1 MAVWL
6 AVFAV
11 LLPVFPVGPVGAQGA
26 VDADEARSGAQDLGD
41 VTEWNKPKFF
51 DDEVDGADD
60 SVDYFGFSLSEP
72 RLVGLGLRRMEF
84 DADLFVEDRSGWV
97 LASSQS
103 DGTVK
108 EWISVG
114 LAAGDYFVRVEAR
127 EQGSNAYR
135 LRVGAKV
142 APDGTVF
149 HGNTEGVSDK
159 ESEDGELVDGSVLRS
174 AHDPDSTPSG
184 ATDWG
189 DVTGWSS
196 PRTFDDSVDGSDD
209 VVDYFAF
216 TLTATKRI
224 GAGLSFMELNADIF
238 LEDSSS
244 TVLASGRN
252 RDNRRE
258 RLNTELG
265 PGDYLLRVQAR
276 QQGGLN
282 TYEIFLETA
291 EPDSVTAG
299 FDTSAVVR
307 VGACFEGADG
317 AKIVPL
323 WDIDWVRVELTA
335 GEVYVLEVRGRDSGS
350 GALVDPELKAVYVD
364 PSDAAVFDTYDQ
376 AGRSAS
382 DGLIL
387 DNGLSSED
395 LDQDGSPDILDM
407 YPNLPG
413 PVGSPDPIWE
423 KPVLSFTE
431 AYDLDDGLGQDAWLL
446 FRAEKTG
453 SHYLVV
459 ESQGGFWGTY
469 TVAAAEAAD
478 APAVCGN
485 EPPRL
490 ESPATGATVDE
501 NTRPVWLLS
510 VVDGDGQ
517 DAVVDVRLAGSSPAG
532 FFEVSG
538 SLASGDL
545 RLVTTAAL
553 DHEAGGAN
561 SGVYEAELVMISGV
575 GDRERTGRQRWTVI
589 AGDVDEPPTLVQGLR
604 AAAMSHTT
612 ATLQW
617 GASSCD
623 SATTCPSIGYEMYR
637 LDGTEWILLDRVEAL
652 SYTAVGLEPE
662 TTYQFR
668 VDANNDE
675 GTAAGSVF
683 SVTTDEPP
691 PDCAGD
697 IITACTVAV
706 DATASESVT
715 EAGDADWYAVTLGVA
730 RLYRFEVSGRG
741 SDALEDP
748 FVKLYDDTGAAVA
761 AGGVVVEDAEAT
773 GDGTAEVDYRS
784 GMTGEYFL
792 EAAASDGVGTGDY
805 TLSVVDLTPASMSEG
820 VNDLPE
826 SPFTPGRVEPDGGEV
841 TGDVGTVGDVDW
853 FAVDLGS
860 GRTYRV
866 SVVGGTGTGELAD
879 PAFKLLDDAGA
890 ELSPAVG
897 DTDDD
902 GDGTAVTVFT
912 PAVAGTYFVAVLE
925 DGDDGTGAYTVLVQE
940 LDCAGDATTGCV
952 VEVGGSKVGGIGDA
966 GDVDWYRVAVVAGTD
981 YEIRVVGGSGTG
993 DLADPVVRV
1002 YDATGVTVVVQ
1013 DSDTDGDGTA
1023 SVAVAPTEAGTYF
1036 VAVLEDGDDAT
1047 GVYTV
1052 MVAVT
1057 NSPPKF
1063 LDPYA
1068 TDLPLGERLDV
1079 SLMENTELALDI
1091 DVFDADEA
1099 DSVSGYSIVGGA
1111 DESLFEIDAGNDD
1124 ALTLT
1129 VVVDFEMPVDSGT
1142 DNVYEVELQ
1151 ATSGVGARQKTATVL
1166 VAVTV
1171 TDDDSEA
1178 PGQFM
1183 PQVIDE
1189 RVDSV
1194 SVKWTTPQTT
1204 GPPITGYQILRRPL
1218 PNGEWS
1224 NLPEAAP
1231 SVLEGVVD
1239 GLDSGAAYE
1248 IAVEAQSDEGES
1260 LSDSVTAYTDECA
1273 ASAVGSCPLAVGSRV
1288 TARIN
1293 IFNAG
1298 VDADW
1303 FVVELEATTPYRIE
1317 VKGSEPADPGGTV
1330 SDPATLADPA
1340 LRVFDAGGVAV
1351 ADAFDADGG
1360 EGQNSVLAFTAPQT
1374 GTYYVEVREDGD
1386 DATGSYTVAVGTDDT
1401 CGASTA
1407 TACTV
1412 AVDGT
1417 AAGTAESGSDVDW
1430 YSVGLDP
1437 DVAYV
1442 LYVASRSEN
1451 SDGLADPLL
1460 VGVFNA
1466 AGVLIGGTADSDSG
1480 AGQDSYKLLTPDTA
1494 ATYYVAVGSDSGLGG
1509 DFTLFVSRQRPQ
1521 NSVPE
1526 PTGGDL
1532 ASHAGTTGHVLVAG
1546 QSTGEFSDESDRDMF
1561 GVWLEAGRV
1570 YRIGAS
1576 GACSDDAA
1584 LVGGTSTGLGIS
1596 LVDHQLDASHGSAA
1610 VHLGASVGAEFIASA
1625 SGACPR
1631 SAMDVQ
1637 VLESLFVYV
1646 LAADDG
1652 VAGAGTYTVSVSDV
1666 SAEVTV
1672 PDTAG
1677 RDAAGS
1683 TSTSGRAR
1691 VGVAVTGVID
1701 PSGDVDWFA
1710 IEFEAG
1716 TAYRIDVRGDSVTDN
1731 GGTLGDPYV
1740 SLLDSA
1746 GDPLSPAVF
1755 DNDSGA
1761 DNNARILSYTPTAPG
1776 TFYIEVKDN
1785 AGGTGTYTVVVGVGD
1800 ACAASVSTAC
1810 TVEADSAAEGTI
1822 GEASD
1827 VDWFKATALAADVP
1841 YTLYVAPR
1849 GAAVDDLEDPKL
1861 KGVYDS
1867 TGVRI
1872 AGTTDSDSGA
1882 GQDSYVVFTPDA
1894 ADTFYVAVGR
1904 DSGVPGGFSV
1914 FVAHREPAATVSED
1928 HGSDV
1933 HGGAGTWAHLLVGD
1947 TAVGDLSHVGDADAV
1962 GVRLAAGRV
1971 YRLEARGACPQEPNL
1986 SGGTLANPSL
1996 TLDDAAG
2003 STDHSQLAAVD
2014 PAQGFSGE
2022 GSAATCA
2029 PASVDVQALDTVLVY
2044 AQITTADAVAPTGTW
2059 TLSMTDISAH
2069 VTIAEPSD
2077 GDATADTATAGRV
2090 AVGASVTATI
2100 DPDGDED
2107 WYAVELEAGAAYRID
2122 VRGDSA
2128 TNNGGTLADPHV
2140 SLLDSGGADLSP
2152 AVSDDNSGVNNNA
2165 RIGSFTPTVTGT
2177 FYIVV
2182 SDPDGTGTGTYT
2194 LSVTPGADCP
2204 TDIATTCEAAID
2216 GAVDGVIHAN
2226 DDQDWFKAT
2235 LAQDTAYTLYVTP
2248 RGSSAADLED
2258 PELVGVYDSSGD
2270 LIADTTDADSGLGAH
2285 SYTVF
2290 TPDAAG
2296 VYYAAAGRDTG
2307 GVGGFT
2313 LWMARQRPG
2322 ATVAEPTGGDL
2333 APHAGTIGHLLAAG
2347 QATGT
2352 IADDRDED
2360 LYGMWLEAGRAYR
2373 IAARGACT
2381 TDGPL
2386 HGGTL
2391 TGYGLSLE
2399 NAAGATTHIGTA
2411 QRILVSSTGAG
2422 TTELLG
2428 VSPSGV
2434 AFTASV
2440 SHECETASLDVEMQQ
2455 SAPLY
2460 LRVAPLPGESGTYT
2474 VSLEDITAQL
2484 TVSEPV
2490 GHDFPAETTTAGR
2503 AGIGGSATGTISS
2516 AGDTDWF
2523 AVHLEAGGQYQIDV
2537 LGDVERAYGGTLADP
2552 EVTLL
2557 DIDGNPLSPEV
2568 SNDNSGYDNNARIR
2582 SYTAAASGTH
2592 YIVIESADGTGTGT
2606 GTYTVQ
2612 VHNPPPM
2619 RPSVPTTVTVQKSD
2633 FRNLAVSWKPPDD
2646 TGGAEVVSYQ
2656 VVWESTVDGYDDFE
2670 DLLRRGKVVAGRTS
2684 TTISGLLDRLPASGT
2699 APEYQVSVRAL
2710 NAAGH
2715 SRWTEP
2721 ETETPVVAP
2730 TEVKNLNLEV
2740 MNASSINVT
2749 WDPPDDNGGLAI
2761 TSYLVEYK
2769 PFFYAWSQAN
2779 TATTTDTSYLISNQT
2794 SGRIY
2799 DIRVTAQNAAAG
2811 TGTQGATNETFLP
2824 SLPYTP
2830 TGLTLYSNHQGFTVS
2845 WQLAPT
2851 DSRPISNSVLRWRRL
2866 PSNIWRTKTV
2876 DSDSRRAYDLSGFG
2890 NGADFE
2896 FQVAAENDAGRGSW
2910 TSSVIAAPV
2919 HQPQA
2924 PQNLSIDAN
2933 HKQSGTSRELR
2944 VTWSHDQSDTG
2955 FTVRWRLST
2964 SSDFDADDTKSL
2976 DGSARSTTINVNN
2989 GKHYIVQV
2997 TRGSQFNNNLKTATV
3012 SGTNYQVRDWLKDEF
3027 LPNYTDDYPWLSEI
3041 FERLPTLPINVVSG
3055 NTSYVNTAATDIDG
3069 WSLADN
3075 QKVYLTEDVFNQ
3087 LPDNA
3092 YRNRV
3097 AIHELAHVYT
3107 LNWRFINEPMA
3118 VLNLQQ
3124 RLEFGT
3130 ACDLTIEYLAE
3141 TVTYATTGNLTAS
3154 YYHNCSGKWN
3164 QFRDSTLA
3172 TSAESALAGEIP
3184 AWFAQTYEDSSGNM
3198 DMEQIW
3204 DDLTNKE
3211 LDLQEPGRDRDIR
3224 IWGFRNMFGGFC
3236 SHSEGRTSRRDLNR
3250 TNPVNDNSDPY
3261 DDVTTNPWQGGGCLS
3276 RRPRD
3281 VTATPGLRSL
3291 EISWKKPLWTFE
3303 PTVDGYLVQWKL
3315 AHKPD
3320 YHSSQQIIV
3329 DGLTDT
3335 TTVTIDNLVRNGY
3348 YTVRIAAIEVDRPGI
3363 LRDRFGH
3370 QRYTESNFL
3379 AN

>member
-1 MAVWL
+1 MLV
-6 AVFAV
+6 
-11 LLPVFPVGPVGAQGA
+11 VGMVPGGVAGSAGAQSVTD
-26 VDADEARSGAQDLGD
+26 VDSVPSGAQDLGD
-41 VTEWNKPKFF
+41 ITDWDGPSFTGATLDGT
-51 DDEVDGADD
+51 DDT
-60 SVDYFGFSLSEP
+60 VDYFEFSLSEP
-72 RLVGLGLRRMEF
+72 RLVGVGLRQLDF
-84 DADLFVEDRSGWV
+84 DADLFLEDSSGSV
-97 LASSQS
+97 LASSEVA
-103 DGTVK
+103 GTDN
-108 EWISVG
+108 EWIKVG
-114 LAAGDYFVRVEAR
+114 LVAGTYFARVVANEAGRNDYRLRLGSAAAPEGTEFLGGAGSLTAVGSDANDSEEGLQSLEQHATDDSGMDGGSAPDGAFDLGDVTTLGASGHVWDAVVKSGDLVDYYSFTLTAGRRVAVGLFSMESDADVFVERQELDSSLTVLASSSNVSNSKEMLNANLTAGTYYVRVEAQR
-127 EQGSNAYR
+127 G
-135 LRVGAKV
+135 
-142 APDGTVF
+142 
-149 HGNTEGVSDK
+149 
-159 ESEDGELVDGSVLRS
+159 
-174 AHDPDSTPSG
+174 
-184 ATDWG
+184 
-189 DVTGWSS
+189 
-196 PRTFDDSVDGSDD
+196 PR
-209 VVDYFAF
+209 
-216 TLTATKRI
+216 
-224 GAGLSFMELNADIF
+224 
-238 LEDSSS
+238 
-244 TVLASGRN
+244 
-252 RDNRRE
+252 
-258 RLNTELG
+258 
-265 PGDYLLRVQAR
+265 
-276 QQGGLN
+276 N
-282 TYEIFLETA
+282 TYELFVGTA
-291 EPDSVTAG
+291 SLSADDPASDFATAATVAMG
-299 FDTSAVVR
+299 H
-307 VGACFEGADG
+307 CFEGQHG
-317 AKIVPL
+317 ARIAPG
-323 WDIDWVRVELTA
+323 WDIDWVRVDLVA
-335 GEVYVLEVRGRDSGS
+335 GETYVLEVRGPDSGS
-350 GALVDPELKAVYVD
+350 GSLVDPELLGVYVD
-364 PSDAAVFDTYDQ
+364 PDGTVHGAYDAAGRLHAKQGGQIGLNGVSRAEFDPSEPEYD
-376 AGRSAS
+376 A
-382 DGLIL
+382 IL
-387 DNGLSSED
+387 AALVAEEPRRVYVD
-395 LDQDGSPDILDM
+395 
-407 YPNLPG
+407 
-413 PVGSPDPIWE
+413 
-423 KPVLSFTE
+423 
-431 AYDLDDGLGQDAWLL
+431 AHDLDDGTGTDAWLL
-446 FRAEKTG
+446 FRAEASG
-453 SHYLVV
+453 PHYLKVV
-459 ESQGGFWGTY
+459 GQGGFRGTY
-469 TVAAAEAAD
+469 TVAVAEAAD

-532 FFEVSG
+532 FFELSG

-553 DHEAGGAN
+553 DHEAGDTD
-561 SGVYEAELVMISGV
+561 SGVYEAELVMISGI
-575 GDRERTGRQRWTVI
+575 GDRERTARQRWTVI
-589 AGDVDEPPTLVQGLR
+589 AGDVDEPPTSVQGLR
-604 AAAMSHTT
+604 AAAISHIT

-623 SATTCPSIGYEMYR
+623 SATTCPPIGYEIYR
-637 LDGTEWILLDRVEAL
+637 LDGTEWVLLDRVEAL
-652 SYTAVGLEPE
+652 SYTAAGLERE
-662 TTYQFR
+662 TTHQFR

-675 GTAAGSVF
+675 GTAAGAVLG
-683 SVTTDEPP
+683 VTTGELP

-697 IITACTVAV
+697 ITTACTVAV
-706 DATASESVT
+706 DAVVSESVA

-730 RLYRFEVSGRG
+730 RLYRFEVSGGG

-748 FVKLYDDTGAAVA
+748 FVKLYDGTGAAVA
-761 AGGVVVEDAEAT
+761 VGGVDVEDAETT

-792 EAAASDGVGTGDY
+792 EVAASDGVGTGDY
-805 TLSVVDLTPASMSEG
+805 ALSVVDLTPASMSEG

-841 TGDVGTVGDVDW
+841 TGEVGTVGDVDW
-853 FAVDLGS
+853 FAVDLGAS
-860 GRTYRV
+860 RTYRV
-866 SVVGGTGTGELAD
+866 SVVGGTGAGGLAD
-879 PAFKLLDDAGA
+879 PAFRLLDDAGA

-897 DTDDD
+897 
-902 GDGTAVTVFT
+902 GTAVTEFT
-912 PAVAGTYFVAVLE
+912 PAVAGTYFVAVSE

-966 GDVDWYRVAVVAGTD
+966 GDVDWYRVAVLAATD
-981 YEIRVVGGSGTG
+981 YEISVVGGSGAG

-1013 DSDTDGDGTA
+1013 DSDADDDGTA
-1023 SVAVAPTEAGTYF
+1023 VTEFTPAVAGTYF
-1036 VAVLEDGDDAT
+1036 VAVFEDDNDAT

-1052 MVAVT
+1052 MVVAT
-1057 NSPPKF
+1057 NNPPKF

-1099 DSVSGYSIVGGA
+1099 DAVSGYSIVGGA

-1124 ALTLT
+1124 ALTMT
-1129 VVVDFEMPVDSGT
+1129 VVPDFEMPVDSGT
-1142 DNVYEVELQ
+1142 DNVYEVQLQ
-1151 ATSGVGARQKTATVL
+1151 ATSGAGARQRTATVL

-1178 PGQFM
+1178 LGKSS

-1189 RVDSV
+1189 RLESV

-1224 NLPEAAP
+1224 HLPEAAP

-1248 IAVEAQSDEGES
+1248 IAVEARSDEGES

-1273 ASAVGSCPLAVGSRV
+1273 ASAVGSCPLAVGSPV

-1298 VDADW
+1298 ADADW

-1317 VKGSEPADPGGTV
+1317 VKGSEPADPGGT
-1330 SDPATLADPA
+1330 LADPA
-1340 LRVFDAGGVAV
+1340 LTVFDAGGVAV

-1386 DATGSYTVAVGTDDT
+1386 DATGSYTVAVSTDDT

-1407 TACTV
+1407 TACTA

-1417 AAGTAESGSDVDW
+1417 AAGTAETGSDVDW
-1430 YSVGLDP
+1430 YAVGLDP

-1442 LYVASRSEN
+1442 LYVASRREN

-1466 AGVLIGGTADSDSG
+1466 VGVLIGGTADSDSG
-1480 AGQDSYKLLTPDTA
+1480 AGQDSYKLFTPDTA

-1521 NSVPE
+1521 NSVSE

-1532 ASHAGTTGHVLVAG
+1532 ASHAGTTGHILVAG
-1546 QSTGEFSDESDRDMF
+1546 QSTGGFSDEFDRDLF

-1576 GACSDDAA
+1576 GACSGDAA

-1610 VHLGASVGAEFIASA
+1610 VHLGAGVGTEFIASA

-1631 SAMDVQ
+1631 PAMDVQ
-1637 VLESLFVYV
+1637 VLESLLVYV

-1761 DNNARILSYTPTAPG
+1761 DNNARILLYTPTAPG

-1785 AGGTGTYTVVVGVGD
+1785 AGGTGTYTVAVGVGD
-1800 ACAASVSTAC
+1800 ACAATVSTAC

-1822 GEASD
+1822 GEAGD
-1827 VDWFKATALAADVP
+1827 VDWFKAGALAADVP

-1849 GAAVDDLEDPKL
+1849 GAAADDLEDPKL
-1861 KGVYDS
+1861 EGVYDS
-1867 TGVRI
+1867 AGVLI

-1882 GQDSYVVFTPDA
+1882 EKDSYGVFTPDT

-1904 DSGVPGGFSV
+1904 DSGAPGAFSL
-1914 FVAHREPAATVSED
+1914 FVARREPAATVSED
-1928 HGSDV
+1928 PGSDV

-1947 TAVGDLSHVGDADAV
+1947 TATGDLSHVGDADAV

-1971 YRLEARGACPQEPNL
+1971 YRLEAWGACPQEPRL

-1996 TLDDAAG
+1996 SLNDAAG
-2003 STDHSQLAAVD
+2003 STDHSQLAAVN

-2022 GSAATCA
+2022 GSAATCT
-2029 PASVDVQALDTVLVY
+2029 PASVDVQALDTVLAY

-2069 VTIAEPSD
+2069 ATIAEPPD
-2077 GDATADTATAGRV
+2077 GDTAADTATAARV
-2090 AVGASVTATI
+2090 AVGASVTGTI

-2107 WYAVELEAGAAYRID
+2107 WYAVELEAGAAYRVD
-2122 VRGDSA
+2122 VRGASA
-2128 TNNGGTLADPHV
+2128 TDNGGTLADPHM
-2140 SLLDSGGADLSP
+2140 SLLDSAGADLSP
-2152 AVSDDNSGVNNNA
+2152 AVSDDNSGVGDNA

-2177 FYIVV
+2177 FYIAV

-2194 LSVTPGADCP
+2194 LLVTPGADCP
-2204 TDIATTCEAAID
+2204 TDIATTCEAAIG

-2248 RGSSAADLED
+2248 RGSRAADLED

-2296 VYYAAAGRDTG
+2296 VYYVAVGRDTR

-2391 TGYGLSLE
+2391 TGFGLSLE
-2399 NAAGATTHIGTA
+2399 NAAGDTTRIGTA
-2411 QRILVSSTGAG
+2411 QRILVSSTS
-2422 TTELLG
+2422 ELLG
-2428 VSPSGV
+2428 VFPSDV

-2440 SHECETASLDVEMQQ
+2440 SQECETASLDVEMLQ

-2460 LRVAPLPGESGTYT
+2460 LRVAPSPGESGTYT

-2484 TVSEPV
+2484 TVSEPL
-2490 GHDFPAETTTAGR
+2490 GQDFHAATATAGR
-2503 AGIGGSATGTISS
+2503 AGIGGSATGTIRS

-2523 AVHLEAGGQYQIDV
+2523 AVHLEAGGRYQIDV
-2537 LGDVERAYGGTLADP
+2537 LGDVEQAYGGTLADP

-2557 DIDGNPLSPEV
+2557 DVDGNPLSPEV
-2568 SNDNSGYDNNARIR
+2568 SDDNNGYDNNASIR
-2582 SYTAAASGTH
+2582 SYPAAASGIH
-2592 YIVIESADGTGTGT
+2592 YIVIESADGLRT

-2619 RPSVPTTVTVQKSD
+2619 RPSVPTLVTVQKSGYRD
-2633 FRNLAVSWKPPDD
+2633 LVVSWEPPDD
-2646 TGGAEVVSYQ
+2646 TGGAEVAVYE

-2670 DLLRRGKVVAGRTS
+2670 DLLRRRKVVAGRTS
-2684 TTISGLLDRLPASGT
+2684 TTISGLLGRLPASGT
-2699 APEYQVSVRAL
+2699 VPEYQVRVRAL
-2710 NAAGH
+2710 NAAGR
-2715 SRWTEP
+2715 SPRTEP
-2721 ETETPVVAP
+2721 ETETPLVAP
-2730 TEVKNLNLEV
+2730 TIVKNLDLEV
-2740 MNASSINVT
+2740 ISDSSINVT
-2749 WDPPDDNGGLAI
+2749 WDPPDDNGGLGV
-2761 TSYLVEYK
+2761 TSYVVEYK
-2769 PFFYAWSQAN
+2769 PIFYAWSQAN
-2779 TATTTDTSYLISNQT
+2779 TATTTDTSYLISNRS
-2794 SGRIY
+2794 SGQIF
-2799 DIRVTAQNAAAG
+2799 DVRVTARNAVAG
-2811 TGTQGATNETFLP
+2811 TEWATTETFLP
-2824 SLPYTP
+2824 SLPDTP
-2830 TGLTLYSNHQGFTVS
+2830 TDLTLYSKHQAFTVS

-2851 DSRPISNSVLRWRRL
+2851 DSKPISNSVLRWRRL
-2866 PSNIWRTKTV
+2866 PSTSWRMKTV
-2876 DSDSRRAYDLSGFG
+2876 DSDSRRAYDLSRFG

-2896 FQVAAENDAGRGSW
+2896 FQVAAENDAGRSPW
-2910 TSSVIAAPV
+2910 TSTVIAAPI

-2924 PQNLSIDAN
+2924 PQNLSIDAD
-2933 HKQSGTSRELR
+2933 HKQSGTSPKLR

-2964 SSDFDADDTKSL
+2964 TSDFDEDDTKSL
-2976 DGSARSTTINVNN
+2976 NGSARSTTINVQN
-2989 GKHYIVQV
+2989 GKTYIVQV

-3012 SGTNYQVRDWLKDEF
+3012 SGTNYHARDWLKDEF

-3041 FERLPTLPINVVSG
+3041 FERLPKLPINVVSG
-3055 NTSYVNTAATDIDG
+3055 NTSYVNTVATDIDG
-3069 WSLADN
+3069 WSLGN
-3075 QKVYLTEDVFNQ
+3075 SQRVYLTENVFSNI
-3087 LPDNA
+3087 PDDG
-3092 YRNRV
+3092 YLSQV

-3118 VLNLQQ
+3118 VLHLQQ
-3124 RLEFGT
+3124 RVVIGT
-3130 ACDLTIEYLAE
+3130 ACVKTVEYLAE
-3141 TVTYATTGNLTAS
+3141 TVTYATTGSLSAS
-3154 YYHNCSGKWN
+3154 YYHNCNGKWS
-3164 QFRDSTLA
+3164 QFRNSTLA

-3184 AWFAQTYEDSSGNM
+3184 AWFAQTYEDSSGDM

-3211 LDLQEPGRDRDIR
+3211 LDTQETGRDRDIR

-3236 SHSEGRTSRRDLNR
+3236 SHWEARNSRQKLNL
-3250 TNPVNDNSDPY
+3250 TNPFNDNSDLF
-3261 DDVTTNPWQGGGCLS
+3261 DDVTANPWRDGGCRS
-3276 RRPRD
+3276 RQPRD
-3281 VTATPGLRSL
+3281 VTVTPGVHSL

-3315 AHKPD
+3315 FNEPD
-3320 YHSSQQIIV
+3320 YHSNRQIIV

-3335 TTVTIDNLVRNGY
+3335 TTVTIDNLVGDRF
-3348 YTVRIAAIEVDRPGI
+3348 YTVRISAIEVDRPGI
-3363 LRDRFGH
+3363 LHDEFGH
-3370 QRYTESNFL
+3370 QRYIESNFHRV
-3379 AN
+3379 